1 MSTALSNDDLVD
13 LVENGRTIPLTRDKA
28 ATFCEK
34 ALAARLAESKVQVA
48 ALVDGIKETFD
59 RDFLRIISWQYLE
72 YRVMGLN
79 EISLERLKEISAYRN
94 CTAEHDVVRRF
105 WQALESMSNEERI
118 GYLKFVW
125 GRTRLPL
132 KEEEHVENHMIE
144 LIESWDT
151 ARLPVGRTCFF
162 KLQLPP
168 YESVA
173 QLKERLLYSIAHCRS
188 IDADYDRAG
197 ANEEE
202 QLSAGHA
209 EAAAHE
215 SDDSD
220 GGRPGYR
227 MPGED
232 HDYSSG
238 GDDSGGHE
246 EGEED
251 GLGRGGGG
259 GEEE

>member
-1 MSTALSNDDLVD
+1 M
-13 LVENGRTIPLTRDKA
+13 
-28 ATFCEK
+28 
-34 ALAARLAESKVQVA
+34 
-48 ALVDGIKETFD
+48 
-59 RDFLRIISWQYLE
+59 RIISWQYLE

-94 CTAEHDVVRRF
+94 CTAEHEVVRRF
-105 WQALESMSNEERI
+105 WQVLESFSNEERI

-151 ARLPVGRTCFF
+151 SWLPVGRTCFF

-168 YESVA
+168 YESVQ
-173 QLKERLLYSIAHCRS
+173 QLKTKLHYSITHCRS

-197 ANEEE
+197 TSNEED
-202 QLSAGHA
+202 QLSAGQA

-215 SDDSD
+215 SEDSD
-220 GGRPGYR
+220 VGRPPRYR
-227 MPGED
+227 MPGAD

-238 GDDSGGHE
+238 GDQDSGGHE

-251 GLGRGGGG
+251 ALGRGGGG
-259 GEEE
+259 EEEE